1 MPPLEPS
8 VEQVLV
14 ALVRG
19 LRALD
24 VRFCILGAL
33 VPELLLR
40 ERPEQATLD
49 ADAVV
54 FVPDLA
60 TFDRVKNELAGFTST
75 KYPFRLRH
83 ESGGYADILPY
94 SRELAPDGVLQLE
107 PDYVFNM
114 VGFDRVAEA
123 ALDVALDAGEQV
135 PVLPVPV
142 YALLKLV
149 AFTDRKL
156 QKDVRGVLHCVRH
169 YAEDDDRR
177 FGLQHEGVLVPYEYG
192 SAYLLACDARPF
204 MDDKLQELLVPLFE
218 ALIPS
223 EADSDDSSYREKE
236 DRAYLRW
243 FRAGLGL

>member
-1 MPPLEPS
+1 
-8 VEQVLV
+8 VLV
-14 ALVRG
+14 ALARG

-24 VRFCILGAL
+24 VRFCVVGAL
-33 VPELLLR
+33 VPELLLS
-40 ERPEQATLD
+40 ERPEQATPD

-60 TFDRVKNELAGFTST
+60 TFDRIKSELAGFAST

-83 ESGGYADILPY
+83 ESGGSADILPY

-123 ALDVALDAGEQV
+123 ALEVTLNSGERI
-135 PVLPVPV
+135 PVVSVPV

-156 QKDVRGVLHCVRH
+156 QKDVRGVLHCLRH

-177 FGLQHEGVLVPYEYG
+177 FGLEHQGTLVPYEYG
-192 SAYLLACDARPF
+192 SAYLLAYDARPF
-204 MDDKLQELLVPLFE
+204 MDEKLQRLLAPLLE
-218 ALIPS
+218 VLIPD
-223 EADSDDSSYREKE
+223 EADSDDWPYREKE
-236 DRAYLRW
+236 DRAHLQW